1 MKVPNGDFGKF
12 LKQES
17 SEIKNINRTIPS
29 GGVNIENNQVFTS
42 IPHPQ
47 GIINLQPQIISN
59 GFFSIPNQYAPCINQ
74 IPDNIK
80 LQNQQQEQCPSN
92 MNEIPNIMTLF
103 PSSSSLK
110 NEKNLKADNNT
121 QKTGVE
127 STNLIH
133 QQLINQNLGTTNQ
146 QMLSNQG
153 MTINRTIINNSSNN
167 IPLGTNYLGNQ
178 CIVNNS
184 HQNTNVFQTPN
195 TSLQI
200 NEQIKNFLNSLKQ
213 NQPTNLINNV
223 QQSTNVVPISTASTL
238 SETTI
243 NHLINSMPGPSNI
256 SNIGTIHQ
264 SKGGGFT
271 PQISVQ
277 QQPHILHNLRI
288 PMESDCPQNSSII
301 PLSTSQQQQ
310 IIQQAIL
317 LSTTAPPLPTKEV
330 VDEIFIKRKVCK
342 PKVKI
347 EGCEPLD
354 ISTVA
359 GYPITCFIVAGEPR
373 ISFSE
378 FSNTVLPHISVSA
391 IHDAY
396 QKFNMSTKCAT
407 DKQLLTLKLEGRIP
421 VQLGTCTL
429 ITKSNAERLAG
440 HFLCDVRHMDSFI
453 SKYDTSTFIKV
464 IHNLFG
470 GNTGL
475 YYPYFPKTHCI
486 KCIYCQFVF
495 GPQKFLT
502 HSHNT
507 KSDKIAVWGYD
518 DRKWRRYYN
527 PPIDEKVDSMYLDIF
542 KTLIIDNNVE
552 PNRKRTAIDMKD
564 EIVHKK
570 PTTTNGSTISNIS
583 TTKNDTEKRIDN
595 LSPVFPTPPGS
606 EPSPSTGNIV
616 TKPSITKVSNNTTT
630 VVDVLPHQHHNN
642 NLNVYA
648 MTQPQNTRQNH
659 NIVLQQQTHQLQHQQ
674 TNDNNKSAFVGIQQS
689 IPNVTLSQ
697 NTIFSPSNSSP
708 QQAQQQQQQQQ
719 QPLPLP
725 QQSQPTI
732 IGQQQQCIP
741 MIGGNFPLNGLNSMQ
756 FNILINQLIQSQ
768 NYVDDPNKSLIESLA
783 VLIPSNHLASVL
795 TKLNNEFSNYKK
807 EIELLKEQNKR
818 MEKIIQVCINASDVI
833 IIIIIKSNTKNI
845 NQKN

>member
-17 SEIKNINRTIPS
+17 SEIKNINRTISS
-29 GGVNIENNQVFTS
+29 GGVNIVNNQVFNS

-59 GFFSIPNQYAPCINQ
+59 GLFSIPKPYASCINQ

-92 MNEIPNIMTLF
+92 MNDVSNLMTLF
-103 PSSSSLK
+103 PSSSSSN
-110 NEKNLKADNNT
+110 NERNLKTDKNS

-133 QQLINQNLGTTNQ
+133 QQLINSNLGTTNQ
-146 QMLSNQG
+146 QIIPNQG
-153 MTINRTIINNSSNN
+153 MTINCAPINNSSTN
-167 IPLGTNYLGNQ
+167 ITLGTNYLGNQ
-178 CIVNNS
+178 CLVNNS
-184 HQNTNVFQTPN
+184 HPNINVFQTSN

-213 NQPTNLINNV
+213 NQSTNLTNII
-223 QQSTNVVPISTASTL
+223 QQSTNIVPTSTASTL
-238 SETTI
+238 SETAI
-243 NHLINSMPGPSNI
+243 NHLINSIPGPSNI
-256 SNIGTIHQ
+256 SNISTIQQ
-264 SKGGGFT
+264 SQQSTGFT

-277 QQPHILHNLRI
+277 QQPHLLHHLRI
-288 PMESDCPQNSSII
+288 PMESDCPQNTTII
-301 PLSTSQQQQ
+301 SLSTSQQQQ
-310 IIQQAIL
+310 IVQQAIL
-317 LSTTAPPLPTKEV
+317 LSTTAPPLPSKEV
-330 VDEIFIKRKVCK
+330 VDEILIKRKVCK
-342 PKVKI
+342 PKAKI

-359 GYPITCFIVAGEPR
+359 GYPITCFVVAGEPR

-396 QKFNMSTKCAT
+396 KKFNMSTKCAT

-429 ITKSNAERLAG
+429 ITKSNAEKLAG

-453 SKYDTSTFIKV
+453 GKYDTSTFIKV
-464 IHNLFG
+464 MHNLFG

-486 KCIYCQFVF
+486 QCIYCQFVF

-507 KSDKIAVWGYD
+507 KSDKVAVWGYD
-518 DRKWRRYYN
+518 DRKWRKYYN
-527 PPIDEKVDSMYLDIF
+527 PPIDEKVDSLYLDIF
-542 KTLIIDNNVE
+542 KTLIIDTNTE
-552 PNRKRTAIDMKD
+552 TNRKRTAIDTKD
-564 EIVHKK
+564 EVVHKK
-570 PTTTNGSTISNIS
+570 PATSNGTAVTNTSII
-583 TTKNDTEKRIDN
+583 KNDNEKRVDN
-595 LSPVFPTPPGS
+595 SSPVFPTPPGS

-616 TKPSITKVSNNTTT
+616 TKPSITKISNNITT
-630 VVDVLPHQHHNN
+630 VVDVLPHQHNNN

-648 MTQPQNTRQNH
+648 MTQTQNIRPNN
-659 NIVLQQQTHQLQHQQ
+659 NIVLQQTHQLQHQQ
-674 TNDNNKSAFVGIQQS
+674 SNDTNKSAFVGIQQS
-689 IPNVTLSQ
+689 IPNNVTLSQ
-697 NTIFSPSNSSP
+697 NTIFSPSNLP
-708 QQAQQQQQQQQ
+708 LQQ

-725 QQSQPTI
+725 QQSQATI
-732 IGQQQQCIP
+732 IGQQQCIP
-741 MIGGNFPLNGLNSMQ
+741 MIGGNLPQNGLNSMQ
-756 FNILINQLIQSQ
+756 FSILVNQLIQSQ

-783 VLIPSNHLASVL
+783 ILIPSNHLASVL

-818 MEKIIQVCINASDVI
+818 MEKIIQVCINASDG
-833 IIIIIKSNTKNI
+833 KLSETKI
-845 NQKN
+845 GDMLK